1 MNLGNEQSNILFILF
16 EKGRMRLR
24 IQINSSSCEVI
35 GKEKKYNQIEV
46 IKQNQKKTIYLM
58 KSTISHQCSSKQ
70 PLNWSVA
77 VV

>member
-35 GKEKKYNQIEV
+35 GKEKKHNQIGSNKTKPE
-46 IKQNQKKTIYLM
+46 KKNNLSYEKYYFSPMLE
-58 KSTISHQCSSKQ
+58 
-70 PLNWSVA
+70 
-77 VV
+77 

>member
-24 IQINSSSCEVI
+24 IQINSSSCEFI
-35 GKEKKYNQIEV
+35 GKDKKYNQIGSNKTKPE
-46 IKQNQKKTIYLM
+46 KTIYLM